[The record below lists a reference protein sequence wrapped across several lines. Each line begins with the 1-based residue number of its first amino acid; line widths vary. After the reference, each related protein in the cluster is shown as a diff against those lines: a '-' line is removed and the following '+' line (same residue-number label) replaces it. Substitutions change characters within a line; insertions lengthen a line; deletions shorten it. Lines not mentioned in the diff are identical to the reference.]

1 MLEIMEN
8 IRELADTL
16 ARCQAFRLEELKR
29 ISQPIDN
36 VHTTDA
42 TPFQPWLEFEPVNG
56 LTYL

>member
-16 ARCQAFRLEELKR
+16 AR